1 MATDYGNKS
10 IVTDGLVFLAD
21 AANKQSYPRS
31 GTTATDTINNTSG
44 TLYNSVGFSND
55 NSGVFT
61 FDGAS
66 DYIDFGNPSLTA
78 VTNVSISIWC
88 NFSEVSSNHNIYA
101 KPEQY
106 WFHKPANSQI
116 QFKIYTSGRITLNS
130 GTTPSTNTWYN
141 LVGTY
146 DGSIMKVY
154 VNGVLGGTKSESNS
168 LATNSNSLIL
178 GGWTG
183 AADDFNG
190 KASCM
195 KLYNRALLASE
206 VLQNYNALKS
216 RFE

>member
-1 MATDYGNKS
+1 MGVHGGPD
-10 IVTDGLVFLAD
+10 IVEDGLVFYMD
-21 AANKQSYPRS
+21 AANEQSYIGS

-66 DYIDFGNPSLTA
+66 DYINFGNPSLAA

-88 NFSEVSSNHNIYA
+88 NFSEVSSAHNIYA

-106 WFHKPANSQI
+106 WFHKPANSII
-116 QFKIYTSGRITLNS
+116 QFKIYTSGRVTLNS

-146 DGSIMKVY
+146 DGSNMKIY
-154 VNGVLGGTKSESNS
+154 VNGVEDGTKSESNS

-195 KLYNRALLASE
+195 KLYNRALSASE
-206 VLQNYNALKS
+206 VLQNYNALKG
-216 RFE
+216 RFGL